1 MIHVIVNCLPTEPKG
16 PELDL
21 AFAVNVAQQNLKL
34 VKETVQ
40 GMIDLYGV
48 GRVHYGFIVFGSSAV
63 IKIPFTDQVTER
75 TKLKKSV
82 NDALSSTNSSPN
94 LDKALEEAETLFQGS
109 KRGQA
114 NKILIVIMDKL
125 SPSEPTI
132 VKVDDICCFFFLLK
146 RAPVLQNGRWKVSIR
161 SPLRKTELMYS

>member
-1 MIHVIVNCLPTEPKG
+1 MIMHCSVIGRQWFIEAITLILDTPICDFCYCELPTSEPKG
-16 PELDL
+16 PEVDL

-63 IKIPFTDQVTER
+63 IKIPFTDQVTEQ

-82 NDALSSTNSSPN
+82 NDALSSTVSSPN
-94 LDKALEEAETLFQGS
+94 LDRALQKAETLFKGS
-109 KRGQA
+109 TRSQA
-114 NKILIVIMDKL
+114 NKLLVVIMDKL
-125 SPSEPTI
+125 SPSEPVS
-132 VKVDDICCFFFLLK
+132 VKVNDIYLFSFS
-146 RAPVLQNGRWKVSIR
+146 N
-161 SPLRKTELMYS
+161 